1 MRRSGCILSPCLKL
15 GPVCAGVVGQKMPH
29 YCLFGDTVNTASRLE
44 STGQRK
50 CSVYIRLLMDIN
62 LAYSFP
68 ALKIHLSSATQ
79 EILNRFGT
87 FKMELRGDVELRGKG
102 ILTTYWL
109 TGSSEPDMRPPTPM
123 KGHSDTLET
132 PFPILFPAVGK

>member
-1 MRRSGCILSPCLKL
+1 MNYSGPL

-29 YCLFGDTVNTASRLE
+29 FCLFGDTVNTASRME

-50 CSVYIRLLMDIN
+50 STFVLIIIIIIQTHPL
-62 LAYSFP
+62 P
-68 ALKIHLSSATQ
+68 ALKIHVSSATQ
-79 EILNRFGT
+79 EILTKFGT
-87 FKMELRGDVELRGKG
+87 FKMELRGDVELKGKG

-123 KGHSDTLET
+123 KNSDALEA
-132 PFPILFPAVGK
+132 PFPILFPAIGK